1 MVDFQSSKD
10 FFHLPE
16 NLTYLCGNSLGPLP
30 KKLPVNLTSQLTAEW
45 GEMIIGG
52 WNNAGWMELS
62 TTIGNKIG
70 GLIGAPEGTTVMGD
84 TLSIKIFQALG
95 AALKLNPR
103 RKIILTDKSNFP
115 SDVYIA
121 QGLASF
127 LSQDYEVKV
136 VETQNIPEELNDKIA
151 VLLLTEVDYKT
162 GARLDMAELTEAAKS
177 RGIITIWDLAHS
189 VGAVPVNIQDIGADF
204 AVGCTYKYLNG
215 GPGAP
220 AFIYVSPPLISQVQP
235 PITGWLGHAH
245 PFHFSL
251 DYNPAPN
258 IHRLIVGTP
267 PVVGLSVLNFAL
279 GIWDDISVEQV
290 YVRSKELS
298 ELFIEGIKSNCTEFK
313 VMSPENPDERGS
325 HVALKHPEGYSIVS
339 FLIENSVICDF
350 REPDYLRFGIA
361 PLYNNGVDIKRA
373 VEVLEMAL
381 EYKPWKLNRYQSKQ
395 LVT

>member
-1 MVDFQSSKD
+1 M
-10 FFHLPE
+10 
-16 NLTYLCGNSLGPLP
+16 
-30 KKLPVNLTSQLTAEW
+30 
-45 GEMIIGG
+45 
-52 WNNAGWMELS
+52 
-62 TTIGNKIG
+62 
-70 GLIGAPEGTTVMGD
+70 
-84 TLSIKIFQALG
+84 
-95 AALKLNPR
+95 
-103 RKIILTDKSNFP
+103 
-115 SDVYIA
+115 
-121 QGLASF
+121 
-127 LSQDYEVKV
+127 
-136 VETQNIPEELNDKIA
+136 NDKIA

-162 GARLDMAELTEAAKS
+162 GARLDMAELTAVAKS
-177 RGIITIWDLAHS
+177 RGVITIWDLAHS

-220 AFIYVSPPLISQVQP
+220 AFIYVSPPLISQVQA

-251 DYNPAPN
+251 DYNPATT

-290 YVRSKELS
+290 YARSKELS

-325 HVALKHPEGYSIVS
+325 HVALKHPEGYSIVR

-361 PLYNNGVDIKRA
+361 PLYNNEVDIKRA